1 MEDDV
6 TASGPHVSIRPSA
19 AVELSWVLH
28 AAQREDFRHGHRA
41 LEDLDERQPELLER
55 ARSFWDEGGSRAVGF
70 MELLVLAHHGGL
82 LFATDVDSWLEVVAQ
97 HAPSLVTD
105 LPLRS
110 ESEADRRVV
119 LQRMAK
125 LRRSAR
131 LREEYGT
138 LLDDLWRAVRPVWR
152 DTGRRVVELACA
164 TLRDRL
170 TRGEPWSE
178 LVRGGCDFG
187 NVDRLVAGLPP
198 AGELA
203 VVPAYFTHKGVLLD
217 LPGTVLVGVRPDT
230 ADFSARARS
239 ESLARRLKTLA
250 DPTRLAIVD
259 QLAIAPRTVTEL
271 ARGFG
276 IAQPTASNHVKL
288 LREAGLVTEVRDG
301 PRRRLEVDRGALNEL
316 VDHLRT
322 VVAPQ
327 AHD

>member
-1 MEDDV
+1 M
-6 TASGPHVSIRPSA
+6 
-19 AVELSWVLH
+19 
-28 AAQREDFRHGHRA
+28 
-41 LEDLDERQPELLER
+41 
-55 ARSFWDEGGSRAVGF
+55 
-70 MELLVLAHHGGL
+70 LAHHGGL

-125 LRRSAR
+125 LLRSAR